1 LDTLFLSFANQQHE
15 ILPTLQEE
23 DDALYRLLAPR
34 AQAQHF
40 LLHRDSYVT
49 LDKLPS
55 YLTLYRD
62 TLSIFL
68 FSGHA
73 GRDRLLLGGG
83 GIANSDGVAQMLGQ
97 CPQLKLV
104 MLNGC
109 STEGQVSQL
118 LDYGIPIV
126 IATSAPVSDR
136 SATFFSMHFFEA
148 LEKQFSIRE
157 AFDMAKGATEAAFS
171 SITMAVH
178 RNIKR
183 NPDTAV
189 VPVWG
194 MFFLDKNE
202 HVTAWKFP
210 AKAPARIESADGF
223 TPNLHL
229 IDVLFN
235 ALGAYNEDIQ
245 KLAKQAERGVQVPLP
260 KKRMAV
266 LNALPAPLAE
276 PLRKLLVPVEQENEG
291 FDKVSEARLRQIA
304 QAYSTTME
312 LLAFTMLAQLWE
324 AHDSVDQLAISTAQQ
339 DALRSFFRLSK
350 SDREAI
356 DLTELIAVIKGIFD
370 QNKISY
376 FVQELLEI
384 NELLRTDPVFAQSL
398 ELLNGLRLQLRQN
411 TFDRAALS
419 YLSNR
424 AEYALAN
431 LYAHMGFMARYRL
444 ATIQGID
451 VEKYRHRREPT
462 FNHATVMLHDLL
474 GGFDVSQVHLN
485 RSLDNRSILLLNE
498 ETWEYLNLSP
508 FVIDE
513 NAFHDRAEI
522 CKLYFFSYWSKAAGT
537 LFFKYVN
544 KPDDP
549 LLEVSNQY
557 LPLVKEQFEAFSDL
571 ILQQPLAE
579 L

>member
-1 LDTLFLSFANQQHE
+1 MDTLFLAFANQQHG

-23 DDALYRLLAPR
+23 DDALYRLLSPR

-40 LLHRDSYVT
+40 LLHRDSFVT

-62 TLSIFL
+62 SLAVFL

-73 GRDRLLLGGG
+73 DRDHLLLADGV
-83 GIANSDGVAQMLGQ
+83 ANSDGVAQMLGQ
-97 CPQLKLV
+97 CPHLKLV
-104 MLNGC
+104 FLNGC
-109 STEGQVSQL
+109 STEGQVAQL
-118 LDYGIPIV
+118 LENGIPVV

-136 SATFFSMHFFEA
+136 SATFFSTHFFEA
-148 LEKQFSIRE
+148 LQKQFSLRE
-157 AFDMAKGATEAAFS
+157 AFDMAKGATETAFAS
-171 SITMAVH
+171 VKMTAH
-178 RNIKR
+178 RNIKKG
-183 NPDTAV
+183 PSSSAA
-189 VPVWG
+189 PLWG
-194 MFFLDKNE
+194 MFFSDQNE
-202 HVTAWKFP
+202 HVANWKLP
-210 AKAPARIESADGF
+210 AKAAASAENADGF
-223 TPNLHL
+223 TPNQHL

-235 ALGAYNEDIQ
+235 ALGEYNDDIQ
-245 KLAKQAERGVQVPLP
+245 KLAKQAARGVQVPLP

-276 PLRKLLVPVEQENEG
+276 PLRKLMVPVEQENEG
-291 FDKVSEARLRQIA
+291 YDKVSEARLRQIA
-304 QAYSTTME
+304 QAYNTTME

-324 AHDSVDQLAISTAQQ
+324 AYDSLGQLAVTPAQH
-339 DALRSFFRLSK
+339 DTLCAFFRLSK
-350 SDREAI
+350 PAHEAF
-356 DLTELIAVIKGIFD
+356 DLVELVGTIKGIFD
-370 QNKISY
+370 QNNISY

-384 NELLRTDPVFAQSL
+384 NELLRTDEVFAQSL
-398 ELLNGLRLQLRQN
+398 ALLNGLRIQLRQK
-411 TFDRAALS
+411 TLDRSAIGFLS
-419 YLSNR
+419 KQ
-424 AEYALAN
+424 AEEALAY
-431 LYAHMGFMARYRL
+431 LYARMGFMARYRL

-474 GGFDVSQVHLN
+474 GGFDVSAVQLN

-513 NAFHDRAEI
+513 NAFHARAEI
-522 CKLYFFSYWSKAAGT
+522 CKLYFFFYWSNAAGT

-549 LLEVSNQY
+549 MLEVSDKH
-557 LPLVKEQFEAFSDL
+557 LSLVKEQFEAFSNL
-571 ILQQPLAE
+571 ILQQPLAA